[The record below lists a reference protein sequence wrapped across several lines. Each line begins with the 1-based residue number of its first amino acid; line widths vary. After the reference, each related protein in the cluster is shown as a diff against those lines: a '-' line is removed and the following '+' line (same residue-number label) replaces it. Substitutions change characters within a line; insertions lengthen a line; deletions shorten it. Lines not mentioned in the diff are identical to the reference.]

1 MSAMAETRSLLWLSC
16 LNMGVGGGSVE
27 ARTVRKRKRKGA
39 IIRQRDLV
47 LADIR
52 IIIHI
57 NYKTF
62 KNKLIY
68 YVRKKFMSFGS

>member
-1 MSAMAETRSLLWLSC
+1 M
-16 LNMGVGGGSVE
+16 E

>member
-1 MSAMAETRSLLWLSC
+1 M
-16 LNMGVGGGSVE
+16 E

-52 IIIHI
+52 IIIHV

-68 YVRKKFMSFGS
+68 YVRNSEVHEFWKLILNRYKPRGD